1 MENDVPPPNPPAS
14 PATPPPPPPLPP
26 RPAVNPAPI
35 ILERKPAGRGWVIA
49 TIVLAIILAF
59 TLAGKLVGTLVDSF
73 ASAEGIGGAPHLLEV
88 SLENNASGDKIAVI
102 PIEGIISSA
111 GFDGSGYSMVELVED
126 QLKLAGKDDKVKA
139 VLLKVNS
146 PGGEVLASDDI
157 YNAIIKFQ
165 NEHNKP
171 VIASMGN
178 LAASGG
184 YYVSAPCRWIIANEL
199 TITGS
204 IGVIMHTY
212 NYRGLMNKVGMKP
225 MVYKS
230 GRFKDMLSGE
240 KDLENASPSEKEEIL
255 EETAMVNKMVNE
267 TFEKFKTVIADG
279 RRFSSNRNQ
288 LNADGESGRTLS
300 NRWTSV
306 ADGRILSGKEALDYG
321 FVDELGNWR
330 AAIRR
335 TEKLAGIQN
344 ADLITYQ
351 VPFNLGS
358 LFSLFG
364 KSQTRSIKVDL
375 GIDLPKLSSG
385 LYFLAPSF
393 AR

>member
-14 PATPPPPPPLPP
+14 PAPPPPPPPLPP

-35 ILERKPAGRGWVIA
+35 ILERKPAGRGWIIA

-59 TLAGKLVGTLVDSF
+59 TLISKMVGTVMESI
-73 ASAEGIGGAPHLLEV
+73 ASAEGMGGSPHLLEV
-88 SLENNASGDKIAVI
+88 SLENNASSDKIAVI

-111 GFDGSGYSMVELVED
+111 SFDGNGYSMAELVED
-126 QLKLAGKDDKVKA
+126 QLKLAGEDDKVKA

-157 YNAIIKFQ
+157 YNAIMKFQ

-225 MVYKS
+225 MVFKS
-230 GRFKDMLSGE
+230 GKFKDMLSGE
-240 KDLENASPSEKEEIL
+240 KDLDNATPSEKEENL
-255 EETAMVNKMVNE
+255 EEVAMVNKMVNE

-279 RRFSSNRNQ
+279 RKFSSNRNQ
-288 LNADGESGRTLS
+288 LNADGETGRALAT
-300 NRWTSV
+300 NWTAL
-306 ADGRILSGKEALDYG
+306 ADGRILSGKEALEYG

-335 TEKLAGIQN
+335 TEKLAGIED

-364 KSQTRSIKVDL
+364 KSQTKSIKVDL
-375 GIDLPKLSSG
+375 GFDLPKLSSG